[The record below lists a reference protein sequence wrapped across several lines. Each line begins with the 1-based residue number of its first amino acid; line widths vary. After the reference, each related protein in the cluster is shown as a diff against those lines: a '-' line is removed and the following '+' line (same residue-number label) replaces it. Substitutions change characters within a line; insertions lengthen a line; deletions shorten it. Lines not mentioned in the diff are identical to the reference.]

1 MVAFRLPGTSA
12 ALADATLLLET
23 VCPACQGAGVVGSA
37 HWQMFHAFYR
47 RWRDRNPKPARS
59 APQAVRADWL
69 LGHDAALTA
78 WWQGEGFDP
87 QIGYY
92 PPEEEP
98 CPGCAGAGTVL
109 ERLTLAELAAL
120 LGTLRPVRSAA

>member
-1 MVAFRLPGTSA
+1 MVAFRLPASA
-12 ALADATLLLET
+12 AALVEATLLLESP
-23 VCPACQGAGVVGSA
+23 CPACQGTGRVASA
-37 HWQMFHAFYR
+37 RWQEFHAFYR
-47 RWRDRNPKPARS
+47 RWRRHNPKPPPS
-59 APQAVRADWL
+59 APTAVRADWL
-69 LGHDAALTA
+69 LGHDAAVSA

-120 LGTLRPVRSAA
+120 LATLPPARSAA